1 MIEIGRGGGL
11 VLKIASFGSEKRSG
25 GCFELERK
33 KGSHFLVRSLYR
45 SFTEAYSDPFPWGLI
60 WRSWTPMRGSV
71 LEQNFNHRPT
81 QKEGMEYAE

>member
-1 MIEIGRGGGL
+1 MSWCQMLGRGVGSRVVGILTSQGILMIEIGRGGGL

-33 KGSHFLVRSLYR
+33 
-45 SFTEAYSDPFPWGLI
+45 
-60 WRSWTPMRGSV
+60 SWTPMRGSV